1 MPTTKAGT
9 VLGLSDFFEPPSSW
23 VESRYEVADQA
34 DVLGISTEVTTS
46 SEAQPEQLELR
57 LANKFNQ
64 LDFVVGQANDS
75 RSSSETLVVQ
85 VLGND
90 KQLDVQR
97 VPFNTLQPISVTVTD
112 VNAVKINLYLEPGG
126 SLDGVDAVIS
136 DIVVE

>member
-9 VLGLSDFFEPPSSW
+9 VLGLSDFFEPSSSW